1 MNGSAFRK
9 EEAVRFVWHFPS
21 SENVNKGLLFT
32 STVVN
37 IKKRKVRLVT
47 RCSLTRGS
55 QIKSSQLN
63 SVK

>member
-1 MNGSAFRK
+1 MNGSALRK
-9 EEAVRFVWHFPS
+9 EEAVHFVWHFSS

-37 IKKRKVRLVT
+37 IKKRKVRLVI
-47 RCSLTRGS
+47 RFSLTRGT
-55 QIKSSQLN
+55 QIKSCQLN